1 MARQRV
7 IPPEGLE
14 PAGGF
19 LPGDVVIHKGDPDGY
34 EGVVVKVE
42 AAEVGVAPRL
52 RIAPWGSRAVY
63 SPGGSWWWSG
73 TFYLVKRPAP
83 GMVIPSPRA
92 APAPTG
98 AKDAVLDRD
107 FVLALVE
114 WLDTEPALST
124 FEVRQRKVAQLINFL
139 GGRWDYGHGVG
150 HSSGEPLDRTV
161 LNRCS
166 SYSDEGCFPSS
177 GYMSDW
183 GRHEPEVIFETLAC
197 VMDGWAIDDGAANQP
212 GNRHCSACAADLTYA
227 RREGCGHFECVRCG
241 RRQRESCGLCS
252 GISRAEEADH
262 RVRVCSECCDHVFC
276 SCGCDTPA
284 SRRYLCPRC
293 SRVTGHCQCS
303 RCERGV
309 ELRRHIPACQTHTGG
324 EWEEDSEPC
333 GCGGCA
339 THCGCGAHCF
349 PQTHNDLTF
358 FPAKRGDKGLLRM
371 MGTELETA
379 NALKYSRSLAAAVE
393 KWRCNI
399 VTDGSI
405 GPRGMELVTA
415 PAGGS
420 NWVEMISDLGVGF
433 KDSKAVTSDLCGQHV
448 HVDARDVDVY
458 AMRRIIKLY
467 AYTEQCFFDAL
478 PFSRHNGQYSKVCG
492 PEYLGWL
499 DNAGKRLNKRWLAAQ
514 QYGVS
519 SLESGYYGKD
529 KKEAVEKFDAAV
541 AKQSR
546 QKYNSTRYKALN
558 LHSYWHRGTIEFR
571 HAHGTNNPEQ
581 IINWGIVCGSLI
593 DWCVR
598 EGDLQLNKLLEL
610 QPREAL
616 LRIIPVEA
624 AQEWL
629 VGRWAKFTLEPGVR
643 QPREPAR
650 DKATGEV

>member
-1 MARQRV
+1 
-7 IPPEGLE
+7 
-14 PAGGF
+14 
-19 LPGDVVIHKGDPDGY
+19 
-34 EGVVVKVE
+34 
-42 AAEVGVAPRL
+42 
-52 RIAPWGSRAVY
+52 
-63 SPGGSWWWSG
+63 
-73 TFYLVKRPAP
+73 
-83 GMVIPSPRA
+83 
-92 APAPTG
+92 
-98 AKDAVLDRD
+98 
-107 FVLALVE
+107 
-114 WLDTEPALST
+114 
-124 FEVRQRKVAQLINFL
+124 
-139 GGRWDYGHGVG
+139 
-150 HSSGEPLDRTV
+150 
-161 LNRCS
+161 
-166 SYSDEGCFPSS
+166 
-177 GYMSDW
+177 
-183 GRHEPEVIFETLAC
+183 
-197 VMDGWAIDDGAANQP
+197 
-212 GNRHCSACAADLTYA
+212 
-227 RREGCGHFECVRCG
+227 
-241 RRQRESCGLCS
+241 
-252 GISRAEEADH
+252 
-262 RVRVCSECCDHVFC
+262 
-276 SCGCDTPA
+276 
-284 SRRYLCPRC
+284 
-293 SRVTGHCQCS
+293 
-303 RCERGV
+303 
-309 ELRRHIPACQTHTGG
+309 
-324 EWEEDSEPC
+324 
-333 GCGGCA
+333 
-339 THCGCGAHCF
+339 
-349 PQTHNDLTF
+349 
-358 FPAKRGDKGLLRM
+358 M

-433 KDSKAVTSDLCGQHV
+433 KDSKAVTSDRCGQHV

-478 PFSRHNGQYSKVCG
+478 PASRYNGQYSKVCG

-529 KKEAVEKFDAAV
+529 KKEAVKQFDALVKRNTA
-541 AKQSR
+541 

-616 LRIIPVEA
+616 LRVIPVEA

-629 VGRWAKFTLEPGVR
+629 VGRWAKFTVGPGVR
-643 QPREPAR
+643 QLREPAR